1 MKKGKWKQTRKKTNI
16 QKIIKDGD
24 YGDSCETTTV
34 FFPFTH
40 FFFTSLLLANN
51 PNPNPNPNPLL

>member
-1 MKKGKWKQTRKKTNI
+1 MKTNEKKKTNI

-24 YGDSCETTTV
+24 YGDSCEPTTV

-40 FFFTSLLLANN
+40 FFFTSPLLANN